1 MLNCVMN
8 VWSYNPHAFFLT
20 CGLMRMA
27 IPVNA
32 AQQLLTPFQ
41 KKKKKPLVLTTH
53 LNHLWQSDPLLD
65 VLEIRG
71 QF

>member
-41 KKKKKPLVLTTH
+41 KKKKKSH
-53 LNHLWQSDPLLD
+53 S
-65 VLEIRG
+65 
-71 QF
+71 F